1 MRKLTYPSHQFS
13 PKSFEW
19 IPMILDQEGSKSSG
33 FSRAAV
39 KPGTSGYPKR
49 LGQRKGNES
58 ELRDPNFA
66 SLRPLFFLL
75 ALGVSLLPPSFAGAS
90 DFSAC
95 LAGLRGAAEADG
107 VDPATFARLTSGLV
121 PNPDVI
127 ALSEVQPEFKTPIW
141 DYLAGL
147 VDEER
152 VQDGEAM
159 MRRYGQPLAL
169 AESRFGVDSATIAAV
184 WGVESDYG
192 RSFGTRPVIQ
202 SLATLTCD
210 GGRRSS
216 YFRSE
221 LLAAMKIVQHGDI
234 DPSQFNGSW
243 AGAFGHTQFMP
254 STFLRVAVDLDG
266 DGRRDLINSVP
277 DALGSTAAYLHKSGW
292 VKGLEWGYEVRLPD
306 HYDSPS
312 GRGKK
317 ESMAAWAAR
326 GITLVN
332 GGHLPGGG
340 TAGLLLPA
348 GPNGPAFLVTRNFDA
363 IYSYNAAES
372 YALAIALL
380 SDRLRGRHGLVAAW
394 PTNDPGLSRV
404 ERREM
409 QTLLMRRGYDLD
421 GKADGVIGTKT
432 KEAISDFQSR
442 AGLPPNGRAS
452 VSVLS
457 ALRGGH

>member
-33 FSRAAV
+33 FGRAAV

-292 VKGLEWGYEVRLPD
+292 VKGLE
-306 HYDSPS
+306 
-312 GRGKK
+312 
-317 ESMAAWAAR
+317 
-326 GITLVN
+326 
-332 GGHLPGGG
+332 
-340 TAGLLLPA
+340 
-348 GPNGPAFLVTRNFDA
+348 
-363 IYSYNAAES
+363 
-372 YALAIALL
+372 
-380 SDRLRGRHGLVAAW
+380 
-394 PTNDPGLSRV
+394 
-404 ERREM
+404 
-409 QTLLMRRGYDLD
+409 
-421 GKADGVIGTKT
+421 
-432 KEAISDFQSR
+432 
-442 AGLPPNGRAS
+442 
-452 VSVLS
+452 
-457 ALRGGH
+457 